1 MTEKANIPSIK
12 PKSICYQWY
21 YCKKCVEMIIDM
33 TGTIEIESSMKLR
46 IEEDTNIIDNHCP

>member
-1 MTEKANIPSIK
+1 
-12 PKSICYQWY
+12 
-21 YCKKCVEMIIDM
+21 MIIDM